1 MMSDKWLL
9 LSLLAVGLALQFPQD
24 RFTGSNTLVMSC
36 LLSSMR
42 FSPMKSIIVV
52 GNVSM
57 TGTQRCRMLD
67 GLDSNR

>member
-42 FSPMKSIIVV
+42 FSP
-52 GNVSM
+52 
-57 TGTQRCRMLD
+57 
-67 GLDSNR
+67 